1 MKPTKTDS
9 EGSSELEFF
18 QENESLLKQLIGRVA
33 KDFKDHDV
41 DLEVLEQNK
50 ISDALTEFIELI
62 ARKKRHFSSYKRLI
76 IDFELKNQG
85 NGFHLFVVSLPM
97 KHKFK
102 SSL

>member
-9 EGSSELEFF
+9 EGRSELEFF

-50 ISDALTEFIELI
+50 ISDARYGVHQTLC
-62 ARKKRHFSSYKRLI
+62 
-76 IDFELKNQG
+76 
-85 NGFHLFVVSLPM
+85 
-97 KHKFK
+97 
-102 SSL
+102 